1 MNAQRN
7 FKDTVGRMLF
17 ARPENALQL
26 YNALN
31 GTDYTDSS
39 VIEFNTLENAIYL
52 G

>member
-17 ARPENALQL
+17 ARSENALQL

-39 VIEFNTLENAIYL
+39 LTRLRTPSTW